1 VATLV
6 LGPVFPSVPS
16 RGSLALLFLGVDVYL
31 AAIIGI
37 GLPVSSL
44 AKLTSG
50 RLSGFSS
57 IWSPLC

>member
-1 VATLV
+1 
-6 LGPVFPSVPS
+6 
-16 RGSLALLFLGVDVYL
+16 LLFLGVDVYL